1 MENFGKIIG
10 SEEKK
15 VTEKKFQPLKEMT
28 YEQALAELEELVAA
42 LEMGDN
48 DLETTL
54 RYFER
59 GQSLASYCLSLLE
72 NAELTM
78 EQILEDD
85 DLDSA

>member
-1 MENFGKIIG
+1 MTEN
-10 SEEKK
+10 
-15 VTEKKFQPLKEMT
+15 KFQPLKEMT

-42 LEMGDN
+42 LEMGEN

-85 DLDSA
+85 DLDST